1 MKDKARFTQ
10 AILRRNSDGSLSPNV
25 HEINAIVS
33 IAEDTE
39 ERFPTNEKV
48 RIPPDLERDII
59 ARHHDDAV
67 SGHAGIE
74 KTLEQLRRRYTFP
87 RMKEKVT
94 TYIRRCNSCKL
105 NKSERHAAYGT
116 IQFSAPPDQPWSEI
130 TMDFITDLPESLDKA
145 SGRHYNGIMVVVDRL
160 TKYNHYI
167 PYRKD
172 FTAEQTAAT
181 LIDRVFRI
189 HGLPRKIVTDRD
201 KLFTS
206 NLWKTFVARIGTKHA
221 MSTAFHPQTDGQTE
235 RSNQTLEAYLRHF
248 VNYKQDNWLSYL
260 PMAQLA
266 INNQLSSTTKETPFW
281 ANHGRHPDLWQEA
294 LPSVEAQSGIDIAKQ
309 LQDAY
314 GRMTA
319 AITTMQKNAT
329 SRQSQFKK
337 DPQLK
342 EGDRVYV
349 LTKNFG
355 TKRPSKKLDHVK
367 VGPFLIIQQTGPVNY
382 RVALPSD
389 TRKHQTFHVSQ
400 LEPADPETPLQETFH
415 QENFE
420 EDVFEVEKILK
431 QKGQRYL
438 VKWKGYPHSENT
450 WEPLKHLS
458 NCRLLLQE
466 FRRSSKAGYRP
477 ASRIQ

>member
-1 MKDKARFTQ
+1 
-10 AILRRNSDGSLSPNV
+10 
-25 HEINAIVS
+25 
-33 IAEDTE
+33 
-39 ERFPTNEKV
+39 
-48 RIPPDLERDII
+48 
-59 ARHHDDAV
+59 
-67 SGHAGIE
+67 
-74 KTLEQLRRRYTFP
+74 
-87 RMKEKVT
+87 
-94 TYIRRCNSCKL
+94 
-105 NKSERHAAYGT
+105 
-116 IQFSAPPDQPWSEI
+116 
-130 TMDFITDLPESLDKA
+130 
-145 SGRHYNGIMVVVDRL
+145 
-160 TKYNHYI
+160 
-167 PYRKD
+167 
-172 FTAEQTAAT
+172 
-181 LIDRVFRI
+181 
-189 HGLPRKIVTDRD
+189 
-201 KLFTS
+201 
-206 NLWKTFVARIGTKHA
+206 
-221 MSTAFHPQTDGQTE
+221 
-235 RSNQTLEAYLRHF
+235 
-248 VNYKQDNWLSYL
+248 
-260 PMAQLA
+260 MAQLA